1 LRRIAIA
8 LLLVVALAAIVSARA
23 LAEVRILAS
32 PGGEVGSYL
41 ELFAAVRQSG
51 QQVVIDGP
59 CYSACTL
66 VLSTI
71 PRERIC
77 VTRRAVLG
85 FHAPRWIDR
94 RGRQYAAS
102 NDTVRGVANTYPAD
116 VRAWIARHGGLTGKP
131 IYLRGSQ
138 LMAMYLRCS

>member
-1 LRRIAIA
+1 MRRIGIA
-8 LLLVVALAAIVSARA
+8 LLLVVALAPIVSAPA

-51 QQVVIDGP
+51 QQAVIDGP

-71 PRERIC
+71 PACNRIC
-77 VTRRAVLG
+77 VTRRAKDACSPCG
-85 FHAPRWIDR
+85 TPR
-94 RGRQYAAS
+94 AA
-102 NDTVRGVANTYPAD
+102 VI
-116 VRAWIARHGGLTGKP
+116 RARAAGP
-131 IYLRGSQ
+131 
-138 LMAMYLRCS
+138 